1 MLPHRAV
8 QLINE
13 YAKPLTRPDWR
24 KSKSIFIKPKEDVCI
39 DEIIIPKLWVTIL
52 ITLFNIVIYV
62 NLLYIA
68 SIIIGIGVCIYKS
81 I

>member
-24 KSKSIFIKPKEDVCI
+24 KSKSIFIKPN
-39 DEIIIPKLWVTIL
+39 DEVDELTIHVHVVTML
-52 ITLFNIVIYV
+52 IVLFNIVIYI
-62 NLLYIA
+62 NSLFIL
-68 SIIIGIGVCIYKS
+68 SIIIGICVCIYKS